1 MSDFGFDRYM
11 IYLTAVIYWVLAVCW
26 LAIITF
32 YLKQYLRFKR
42 IYPLVTTLLI
52 VLFIDGTRTL
62 IESIYFGARYTAHT
76 GLINPELYTILDQPY
91 YVAIPKSINLLA
103 AFVIILVI
111 VRNWFRNLEEEQ
123 RRRASVEQFRAELLS
138 LASHEL
144 RAPLTSIRGY
154 ANTLVREHGHLGE
167 ATQKEFL
174 EGIAS
179 EAERLSHL
187 VSDLLDMTQIEEGR
201 LRIERRAMPPER
213 LCEEATRTASHPD
226 LKHRLRVEVGPGLP
240 DVLADPNRIHQ
251 AISNFI
257 SNAVKFSAEG
267 GEIVIGARRKNDHV
281 EFYVTDPGIGIPRGE
296 QGELFTRFHRAANA
310 HSQDTP
316 GAGLGLYIT
325 KGIVEA
331 HGGRVGVASEL
342 GRGSTFSFTLPTVE
356 GRVRAEDVASTPL
369 APAG

>member
-1 MSDFGFDRYM
+1 VSDIGFDRYM
-11 IYLTAVIYWVLAVCW
+11 TYLTAIIYWMLAVCW
-26 LAIITF
+26 LAIIAF
-32 YLKQYLRFKR
+32 YLRQYLRFKR

-62 IESIYFGARYTAHT
+62 IESVYFGARYTAHT

-91 YVAIPKSINLLA
+91 YVAIPKSINLIA
-103 AFVIILVI
+103 AFIIILVI
-111 VRNWFRNLEEEQ
+111 VRSWFRNLEEEQ
-123 RRRASVEQFRAELLS
+123 KRRRSVEQFRSELLS

-154 ANTLVREHGHLGE
+154 ANTLVKEYGHLGE

-187 VSDLLDMTQIEEGR
+187 VSDLLDMTQIDEGR
-201 LRIERRAMPPER
+201 LRIERRSVPPER
-213 LCEEATRTASHPD
+213 LCEEAVRTASHPAV
-226 LKHRLRVEVGPGLP
+226 KHRLRVEVEPALP
-240 DVLADPNRIHQ
+240 EVLADPNRIHQ

-257 SNAVKFSAEG
+257 SNAIKFSAEG
-267 GEIVIGARRKNDHV
+267 SEIVAGARRKNDHV
-281 EFYVTDPGIGIPRGE
+281 EFYVTDRGIGIPRGE
-296 QGELFTRFHRAANA
+296 QAQLFTRFHRAANA
-310 HSQDTP
+310 HSPDTP

-325 KGIVEA
+325 RGIVEA
-331 HGGRVGVASEL
+331 HGGGVGVASEL

-356 GRVRAEDVASTPL
+356 GQVRAEEMVSK
-369 APAG
+369 PAG